1 MRPGV
6 NETKRLG
13 TIFYMSPEVLKK
25 NYNEKCDV
33 WALGI
38 NILYMLT
45 GQRLYDG
52 KTTAE
57 VYENILTSN
66 MN

>member
-1 MRPGV
+1 MKKGV

-13 TIFYMSPEVLKK
+13 TIFYMAPEVLKK

-38 NILYMLT
+38 NILYMMT
-45 GQRLYDG
+45 G
-52 KTTAE
+52 
-57 VYENILTSN
+57 
-66 MN
+66 